1 MELPLAVSEAQAPIS
16 LPSTWA
22 ESSSPLE
29 EVISSLLCPSL
40 GQAQAPQTKA
50 SALGTSP

>member
-1 MELPLAVSEAQAPIS
+1 MELLLAMSEPQAPFS

-29 EVISSLLCPSL
+29 AVISSLLCPSL